1 MTVVHPNAVS
11 GINSITVQSGNS
23 LSIHKAD
30 GSLIRT
36 ITGSTGVTTFAT
48 VSVGSAYTDFAQGGG
63 LNIGLGASISNGS
76 GNVLTFGTGGDD
88 RATIDASGYL
98 VHGGG
103 SSRSAVGGAQLVQVE
118 GLTAAAGFSAVRNSN
133 DANGPYISLAK
144 SRGTALGAVT
154 VIQDD
159 DDLGAIRFG
168 GGDGT
173 DIASEGARIE
183 ATVDGTPGSND
194 IPTRLTFQTTAD
206 GAAAP
211 TERLRITSDG
221 NVGINSTVPS
231 AARLVVQTT
240 SGTSFAAL
248 KDNTGAAIGFGGA
261 TQPRILLEA
270 GASASDLLFY
280 TAGGSSWGS
289 PSWSERLRL
298 TSAGYLGINHTPYTR
313 LDVKHDN
320 GVAYDGNAQSIAY
333 NAARFLNT
341 SGHTSGGTYTGF
353 QFNISGDSQNRICS
367 MGMIT
372 EASNSKLS
380 SLVLH
385 TDDGG
390 NRTEKLR
397 ITGAGNVGVGTV
409 TPDTLLHLAKGSGG
423 AQLKMQRTDAAS
435 NDNDY
440 GRIYWESHSGTLT
453 GQISVASQSAENDG
467 YMLFKTAASGSLA
480 ERLRITNANA
490 WGIAGANYGTS
501 GQVLTSGGSG
511 AAVSWATATG
521 GIDEADIWRL
531 TTSFQGNASGGYI
544 GSNWERGDT
553 DGQNHKG
560 TGMSESSGT
569 FSFPSTGFWFVQFTS
584 NFTTQYTPAQPHSH
598 RNTATIK
605 TTIDNSSYGNAA
617 ASSSGIYN
625 YGSNSY
631 PSHGTATCSIIFDV
645 TSTTNCKCRF
655 DWGAGQG
662 SETCKGDTAVN
673 NTFVTFIRLA
683 DT

>member
-88 RATIDASGYL
+88 RATIDASGNL

-103 SSRSAVGGAQLVQVE
+103 SSRGAVGTAQLVQVE

-261 TQPRILLEA
+261 TQPRILL
-270 GASASDLLFY
+270 
-280 TAGGSSWGS
+280 
-289 PSWSERLRL
+289 
-298 TSAGYLGINHTPYTR
+298 
-313 LDVKHDN
+313 
-320 GVAYDGNAQSIAY
+320 
-333 NAARFLNT
+333 
-341 SGHTSGGTYTGF
+341 
-353 QFNISGDSQNRICS
+353 
-367 MGMIT
+367 
-372 EASNSKLS
+372 
-380 SLVLH
+380 
-385 TDDGG
+385 
-390 NRTEKLR
+390 
-397 ITGAGNVGVGTV
+397 
-409 TPDTLLHLAKGSGG
+409 
-423 AQLKMQRTDAAS
+423 
-435 NDNDY
+435 
-440 GRIYWESHSGTLT
+440 
-453 GQISVASQSAENDG
+453 
-467 YMLFKTAASGSLA
+467 
-480 ERLRITNANA
+480 
-490 WGIAGANYGTS
+490 
-501 GQVLTSGGSG
+501 
-511 AAVSWATATG
+511 
-521 GIDEADIWRL
+521 
-531 TTSFQGNASGGYI
+531 
-544 GSNWERGDT
+544 
-553 DGQNHKG
+553 
-560 TGMSESSGT
+560 
-569 FSFPSTGFWFVQFTS
+569 
-584 NFTTQYTPAQPHSH
+584 
-598 RNTATIK
+598 
-605 TTIDNSSYGNAA
+605 
-617 ASSSGIYN
+617 
-625 YGSNSY
+625 
-631 PSHGTATCSIIFDV
+631 
-645 TSTTNCKCRF
+645 
-655 DWGAGQG
+655 
-662 SETCKGDTAVN
+662 
-673 NTFVTFIRLA
+673 
-683 DT
+683 